1 MKQVKMFR
9 LDSDSIE
16 ALTNLVNMTSLNQ
29 TQIVENALK
38 LYYATFLT
46 KNSTQYNK
54 LVPDIQSKK
63 EAEPKKSTIEEIK
76 HEEI

>member
-1 MKQVKMFR
+1 MKQAKMFR

-29 TQIVENALK
+29 TEIVQNALK

-54 LVPDIQSKK
+54 LVPDIQLKK
-63 EAEPKKSTIEEIK
+63 EINVK
-76 HEEI
+76 